1 VKLIPD
7 ADMRCEI
14 RVKGPT
20 IMPGY
25 FEAPEK
31 TKEAFDKEGFFITGD
46 AVTFVDASDHN
57 RGLRFDGRISE
68 DFKLLTGTWVRAA
81 QLRIDVLSCLAPLAA
96 DLVVTGADRNEIGVM
111 IFPNLAELEREG
123 YSLEE
128 EGGALTDK
136 LLLGDLHRRLAAR
149 AREISGSSTRV
160 GRAIVLAEPA
170 SMPEA
175 EMTAKGNLNFRRIL
189 QRRAALLE
197 RLYDDGDPAVTRI

>member
-1 VKLIPD
+1 
-7 ADMRCEI
+7 
-14 RVKGPT
+14 
-20 IMPGY
+20 
-25 FEAPEK
+25 
-31 TKEAFDKEGFFITGD
+31 
-46 AVTFVDASDHN
+46 
-57 RGLRFDGRISE
+57 
-68 DFKLLTGTWVRAA
+68 
-81 QLRIDVLSCLAPLAA
+81 
-96 DLVVTGADRNEIGVM
+96 VTGADRNEIGVM